1 VNNRDRDREFTKF
14 KDRAT
19 ASAWS
24 LQNSPAGRRTS
35 PSRRLQLRKYNGAIM
50 NTAIQA
56 WLDQQC
62 GEIGGVTDGI
72 VMLVPRGEARLAPA
86 ASWPAG
92 RAHRQE
98 LEAAAQAAYDR
109 QAMLTQPSASA
120 RPQKADI
127 GPVISQPLQVKGR
140 TVGAFAVRLSAD
152 VTLPP
157 HNAVAS
163 VQRGV
168 DSFESFMRSQLSG
181 GTPAGAHG
189 YVPATSTP
197 NFQPSPAPSPA
208 AQPAMAAPAPQP
220 ALAPKPSKPAVDPDR
235 TAELPAPNSVRI
247 LHLLATIEAHEDF
260 RAAATAFATELA
272 EMFDCDRVSVGLS
285 GRRHVRV
292 EALSHSADFKSNQGL
307 LRDIGAAME
316 EAIWQGATLVF
327 PQPDGAQP
335 RVDRAHTTLQ
345 QRHGAV
351 VIYTVLLVRAGKS
364 VGALTLERSRSD
376 PLPRAEVALVENIGA
391 LLGPLLVDKRAVSR
405 PWPLKLAHAVREA
418 FAPLFG
424 PGHRFAKIV
433 AAAVLFGVAGAAL
446 TPGDYRV
453 SAPARLEGAM
463 QRVLVAPG
471 EGYLKQAHVRPGDR
485 VKEGQLLAEMADEDL
500 RLEMRKAQS
509 EVAQLENSYGVALVK
524 NDRAEIGML
533 QARLDEARAK
543 LALVGTQLE
552 RVRLTAPFDGV
563 VITGDLTQSLG
574 APVKKGEALLTLAPE
589 HDYRVTLEIDE
600 RDIGDIGIGQAG
612 HLALTALP
620 GDAMPFEVH
629 RITPVATP
637 GQGRNYFEVEGRLN
651 GKREDL
657 RPGLQGVGKVEAG
670 SRSLLWIWTHRVY
683 GWMRLTLWSWIG

>member
-1 VNNRDRDREFTKF
+1 
-14 KDRAT
+14 
-19 ASAWS
+19 
-24 LQNSPAGRRTS
+24 
-35 PSRRLQLRKYNGAIM
+35 M

-62 GEIGGVTDGI
+62 GEIGSVTNGV
-72 VMLVPRGEARLAPA
+72 VMLVPRGAARLAPA
-86 ASWPAG
+86 ATWPLGQA
-92 RAHRQE
+92 RTQE
-98 LEAAAQAAYDR
+98 LEAAAQAAYDQ
-109 QAMLTQPSASA
+109 QAKLTQPIAPGRQA
-120 RPQKADI
+120 KAQV
-127 GPVISQPLQVKGR
+127 GPVISHPLQVKGR
-140 TVGAFAVRLSAD
+140 TVGAFAVRLSVD

-157 HNAVAS
+157 HNAEATVRRS
-163 VQRGV
+163 VE
-168 DSFESFMRSQLSG
+168 SFESFMRSQLSG
-181 GTPAGAHG
+181 GTPAAAAHG
-189 YVPATSTP
+189 YVPATPTP
-197 NFQPSPAPSPA
+197 NFQPAPSPA
-208 AQPAMAAPAPQP
+208 AQPAMAALAPQP
-220 ALAPKPSKPAVDPDR
+220 ALAPKPAKPPVDLDK
-235 TAELPAPNSVRI
+235 TAELPAPNAVRI
-247 LHLLATIEAHEDF
+247 LHLLATIEAHEEF

-285 GRRHVRV
+285 GRRHVKV

-351 VIYTVLLVRAGKS
+351 LIYTVLLVRSGKA

-391 LLGPLLVDKRAVSR
+391 LLGPLLVDKRTVSR
-405 PWPLKLAHAVREA
+405 VWPLKLVQALREA
-418 FAPLFG
+418 LAPLFG
-424 PGHRFAKIV
+424 PGHRFAKIATASV
-433 AAAVLFGVAGAAL
+433 LLAIAAAAL

-500 RLEMRKAQS
+500 RLELRKAQS

-533 QARLDEARAK
+533 QARLEEARAK
-543 LALVGTQLE
+543 LSLVETQLD
-552 RVRLTAPFDGV
+552 RVRLTAPFDGI

-589 HDYRVTLEIDE
+589 HDYRVMLEVDE
-600 RDIGDIGIGQAG
+600 RDIGDVGIGQAG

-620 GDAMPFEVH
+620 GDAMPFEVN

-637 GQGRNYFEVEGRLN
+637 GQGRNFFEVEGRLN

>member
-1 VNNRDRDREFTKF
+1 M
-14 KDRAT
+14 
-19 ASAWS
+19 
-24 LQNSPAGRRTS
+24 NS
-35 PSRRLQLRKYNGAIM
+35 
-50 NTAIQA
+50 AIQA
-56 WLDQQC
+56 WLDKQC
-62 GEIGGVTDGI
+62 DEIGGVTGGV
-72 VMLVPRGEARLAPA
+72 VMLVPRGGDARLAPA
-86 ASWPAG
+86 ASWPVG
-92 RAHRQE
+92 QRGSQE
-98 LEAAAQAAYDR
+98 LEEAAKAAYEKELAHANNDTLPL
-109 QAMLTQPSASA
+109 AKPVS
-120 RPQKADI
+120 
-127 GPVISQPLQVKGR
+127 GPVISQALQVKGR
-140 TVGAFAVRLSAD
+140 TIGAFAVRLSSD

-157 HNAVAS
+157 HHAVAS

-168 DSFESFMRSQLSG
+168 ETFEAFMRGQLSG
-181 GTPAGAHG
+181 SSSAHAHG
-189 YVPATSTP
+189 YAPRTP
-197 NFQPSPAPSPA
+197 TPSFQPSPAPP
-208 AQPAMAAPAPQP
+208 PAMAALAPQP
-220 ALAPKPSKPAVDPDR
+220 ALAPKPSKPPVDLDK

-260 RAAATAFATELA
+260 RAAATAFVTELA
-272 EMFDCDRVSVGLS
+272 EMFDCDRVSLGLS

-307 LRDIGAAME
+307 LRDIGAGME

-335 RVDRAHTTLQ
+335 RVDRAHATLQ

-351 VIYTVLLVRAGKS
+351 VIYSVLLVRSGKPI
-364 VGALTLERSRSD
+364 GAVTLERSRSD

-391 LLGPLLVDKRAVSR
+391 LLGPLLADKHAVSR
-405 PWPLKLAHAVREA
+405 AWPMKIVHALREA

-433 AAAVLFGVAGAAL
+433 FATVALILVGGAL
-446 TPGDYRV
+446 VPGDYRV
-453 SAPARLEGAM
+453 SAPSRLEGAM

-485 VKEGQLLAEMADEDL
+485 VKEGQLLAEMADDDL
-500 RLEMRKAQS
+500 KLEMRKAQS

-533 QARLDEARAK
+533 QARLEEARAK
-543 LALVGTQLE
+543 LQLVEAQLD

-589 HDYRVTLEIDE
+589 HDYRVMLEVDE
-600 RDIGDIGIGQAG
+600 RDIGELGIGQQG

-620 GDAMPFEVH
+620 GDALPFEIA

-637 GQGRNYFEVEGRLN
+637 GQGRNYFEVEARL
-651 GKREDL
+651 GAKREDL
-657 RPGLQGVGKVEAG
+657 RPGLQGVAKVEAG

-683 GWMRLTLWSWIG
+683 GWMRLMWWSWIG

>member
-1 VNNRDRDREFTKF
+1 
-14 KDRAT
+14 
-19 ASAWS
+19 
-24 LQNSPAGRRTS
+24 
-35 PSRRLQLRKYNGAIM
+35 M

-56 WLDQQC
+56 WLDKQC
-62 GEIGGVTDGI
+62 DEIGGVTGGV
-72 VMLVPRGEARLAPA
+72 VMLMPRNGAAQLAPA
-86 ASWPAG
+86 ASWPVG
-92 RAHRQE
+92 QRGAHE
-98 LEAAAQAAYDR
+98 LEEAARAAYE
-109 QAMLTQPSASA
+109 QQVALTQSPGQPVAA
-120 RPQKADI
+120 KPAF
-127 GPVISQPLQVKGR
+127 GPVISTPLQVKGR
-140 TVGAFAVRLSAD
+140 TIGAFAVSLSSD

-157 HNAVAS
+157 HNAVAN

-168 DSFESFMRSQLSG
+168 ETFEAFMRGQLSG
-181 GTPAGAHG
+181 ASPAAAHG
-189 YVPATSTP
+189 YVPKTPTP
-197 NFQPSPAPSPA
+197 NFQPAP
-208 AQPAMAAPAPQP
+208 QPAMAALAPQP
-220 ALAPKPSKPAVDPDR
+220 APAPKPAKPPVDLDK

-247 LHLLATIEAHEDF
+247 LHLLATLEAHEDF

-272 EMFDCDRVSVGLS
+272 DMFDCDRVSVGLS

-316 EAIWQGATLVF
+316 EAIWQGATLIF

-345 QRHGAV
+345 QRHGATI
-351 VIYTVLLVRAGKS
+351 IYTVLLVKSGKS
-364 VGALTLERSRSD
+364 IGAITLERSRTD

-391 LLGPLLVDKRAVSR
+391 LLGPLLFDKHAVSR
-405 PWPLKLAHAVREA
+405 AWPLKMVHAMREA

-424 PGHRFAKIV
+424 PGHRFAKI
-433 AAAVLFGVAGAAL
+433 ATAVVLLVIVGGALIPA
-446 TPGDYRV
+446 DYRV

-500 RLEMRKAQS
+500 KLEMRKAQS

-533 QARLDEARAK
+533 QARLEEARAK
-543 LALVGTQLE
+543 LQLVEAQLD

-589 HDYRVTLEIDE
+589 HDYRVMLEVDE
-600 RDIGDIGIGQAG
+600 RDIGDLGIGQKG

-620 GDAMPFEVH
+620 GDAMPFEVN

-637 GQGRNYFEVEGRLN
+637 GQGRNYFEVEARLN

-657 RPGLQGVGKVEAG
+657 RPGLQGVAKVEAG
-670 SRSLLWIWTHRVY
+670 SRSVLWIWTHRLY
-683 GWMRLTLWSWIG
+683 GWLRLMLWSWIG

>member
-1 VNNRDRDREFTKF
+1 
-14 KDRAT
+14 
-19 ASAWS
+19 
-24 LQNSPAGRRTS
+24 
-35 PSRRLQLRKYNGAIM
+35 
-50 NTAIQA
+50 
-56 WLDQQC
+56 
-62 GEIGGVTDGI
+62 
-72 VMLVPRGEARLAPA
+72 
-86 ASWPAG
+86 
-92 RAHRQE
+92 
-98 LEAAAQAAYDR
+98 
-109 QAMLTQPSASA
+109 
-120 RPQKADI
+120 
-127 GPVISQPLQVKGR
+127 
-140 TVGAFAVRLSAD
+140 
-152 VTLPP
+152 
-157 HNAVAS
+157 
-163 VQRGV
+163 
-168 DSFESFMRSQLSG
+168 
-181 GTPAGAHG
+181 
-189 YVPATSTP
+189 
-197 NFQPSPAPSPA
+197 
-208 AQPAMAAPAPQP
+208 
-220 ALAPKPSKPAVDPDR
+220 
-235 TAELPAPNSVRI
+235 VRI
-247 LHLLATIEAHEDF
+247 LHLLATLEAHDDF

-335 RVDRAHTTLQ
+335 RVDRAHATLQ
-345 QRHGAV
+345 QRHGAA
-351 VIYTVLLVRAGKS
+351 VIYTVLLVKS
-364 VGALTLERSRSD
+364 GTSIGAVTLERSRTD

-391 LLGPLLVDKRAVSR
+391 LLGPLLVDKHAVSR
-405 PWPLKLAHAVREA
+405 PWPLKIAHAMREA

-424 PGHRFAKIV
+424 PGHRFAKI
-433 AAAVLFGVAGAAL
+433 ATATLVLVLVGGGL
-446 TPGDYRV
+446 IPGDYRV

-500 RLEMRKAQS
+500 KLEMRKAQS

-533 QARLDEARAK
+533 QARLEEARAK
-543 LALVGTQLE
+543 LQLVETQLD

-589 HDYRVTLEIDE
+589 HDYRVMLEVDE
-600 RDIGDIGIGQAG
+600 RDIGELHIGQAG

-620 GDAMPFEVH
+620 GDAMPFLVN

-637 GQGRNYFEVEGRLN
+637 GEGRNYFEVEGRLS

-670 SRSLLWIWTHRVY
+670 SRSMLWIWTHRVV
-683 GWMRLTLWSWIG
+683 GWLRLTLWSWIG